1 MTDTLS
7 APAVPAAADSLSAPF
22 ASPALPEERI
32 QAVANSINL
41 DDPALSVTFGTE
53 TMKDIAG
60 FADSILSKVRAKD
73 AGGVGETLTDLMVSV
88 KDMDLDELD
97 PANAGFLQ
105 RLPLIG
111 SLFNPV
117 KRTLAKFSTLSAQV
131 EVITGKLEEAM
142 VGLMRDIEVLEQLY
156 EHNKSFHNDLTV
168 YIEAGKQRLATAR
181 DTELPRLKA
190 EADASGDTMAAQR
203 VRDFAERINRFERRL
218 HDLELSRTI
227 TVQTAPQIRLIQGN
241 DQSLAEKIQTS
252 ILSTIPLWKSQM
264 VLALSLQGQQQTAE
278 MQKRV
283 ADATNELISKNAS
296 MLESATVETATQ
308 VERSV
313 VDIETLREVHK
324 KLISTIEETLRIS
337 EEGRNRRVAA
347 AKELT
352 AMEED
357 LRVKLTTLA
366 SSKTE
371 SAMRGAMGT
380 ADVPAVDGE
389 KGA

>member
-1 MTDTLS
+1 MTDSFPSSTVS
-7 APAVPAAADSLSAPF
+7 PVPPV
-22 ASPALPEERI
+22 ERI
-32 QAVANSINL
+32 QAVAASINL

-60 FADSILSKVRAKD
+60 FADGILTKVRAKD
-73 AGGVGETLTDLMVSV
+73 AGAVGGTLTELMVSV
-88 KDMDLDELD
+88 RDMDLDELD
-97 PANAGFLQ
+97 PKNSGFLQ
-105 RLPLIG
+105 RLPVIG

-117 KRTLAKFSTLSAQV
+117 KRSLAKFSTLAAQV

-142 VGLMRDIEVLEQLY
+142 VGLLRDIEVLEQLY
-156 EHNKSFHNDLTV
+156 EHNKTFHNDLTV
-168 YIEAGKQRLATAR
+168 YIEAGKQRLETAR
-181 DTELPRLKA
+181 GEELPRMKE

-227 TVQTAPQIRLIQGN
+227 TLQTAPQIRLIQGN

-264 VLALSLQGQQQTAE
+264 VLALSLQGQQQTVE

-283 ADATNELISKNAS
+283 ADATNDLISKNAS

-324 KLISTIEETLRIS
+324 KLIATIEETLRIS
-337 EEGRNRRVAA
+337 EEGRSRRLAA

-352 AMEED
+352 DMEND
-357 LRVKLTTLA
+357 LRVKLTSLA
-366 SSKTE
+366 SSKAQ
-371 SAMRGAMGT
+371 SALQGAMGT
-380 ADVPAVDGE
+380 SGVGASQSLA